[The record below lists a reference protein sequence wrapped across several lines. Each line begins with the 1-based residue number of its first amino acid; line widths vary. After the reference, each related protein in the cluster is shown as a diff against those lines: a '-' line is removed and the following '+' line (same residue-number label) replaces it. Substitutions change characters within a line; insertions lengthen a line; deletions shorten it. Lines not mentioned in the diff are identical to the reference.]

1 VRVLPSSN
9 AASMNLNLHSQPSS
23 EEKTI
28 LTINGTKPRI
38 LPVDFYDRDTARVAR
53 ELLGKV
59 LRAKDGRVWRS
70 GMILE
75 SEAYVNN
82 DPANHAFR
90 GPNKR
95 NQSMFKGPGTAYV
108 YSIHRVHCVNA
119 VTQKGEAVLIRS
131 LRPFRNVT
139 LPTKGPGRLCR
150 ALKITRDKHDGLS
163 LTGNQIQ
170 ILDHETHSSGKVS
183 VSKRIGVTKGKEELL
198 RFLLAEKDGI

>member
-1 VRVLPSSN
+1 LER
-9 AASMNLNLHSQPSS
+9 
-23 EEKTI
+23 KTE
-28 LTINGTKPRI
+28 LTSNGTRHRV
-38 LPVDFYDRDTARVAR
+38 LPVDFYERDTERVAR

-131 LRPFRNVT
+131 LQPLKNVT
-139 LPTKGPGRLCR
+139 LPTRGPGRLCR
-150 ALKITRDKHDGLS
+150 ALKITKDKHDGLS
-163 LTGNQIQ
+163 LAGNQIQ
-170 ILDHETHSSGKVS
+170 ILDQETPHLGRVS
-183 VSKRIGVTKGKEELL
+183 VSKRIGVTKGKEKFL
-198 RFLLAEKDGI
+198 RFLLSEKDEV